1 MKKGYIIT
9 IDGPSGAGKSTVSKK
24 LAEKLGYLYLDTGAM
39 YRACAL
45 KAFKMG
51 LDPSREEDAQKVA
64 SALELKLI
72 PAGAQIR
79 IFLDGEDVT
88 DKIRTEEVG
97 MGASKISRHR
107 VIRQKLWE
115 IQRKLGEQGGV
126 VAEGRDM
133 GTVVFPDADYKFFL
147 TASLEERA
155 KRRYLELLQRGEKV
169 ELEQIKK
176 EVEKRDAQDSQRDLA
191 PLKPA
196 PDAIQID
203 TTNLNIDQVVALLL
217 EKINQGAVS
226 Q

>member
-1 MKKGYIIT
+1 
-9 IDGPSGAGKSTVSKK
+9 
-24 LAEKLGYLYLDTGAM
+24 
-39 YRACAL
+39 
-45 KAFKMG
+45 
-51 LDPSREEDAQKVA
+51 
-64 SALELKLI
+64 
-72 PAGAQIR
+72 
-79 IFLDGEDVT
+79 
-88 DKIRTEEVG
+88 

>member
-9 IDGPSGAGKSTVSKK
+9 IDGPSGAGKSTVSRK
-24 LAEKLGYLYLDTGAM
+24 LAEKMGYLYLDTGAM

-45 KAFKMG
+45 KAFKLG
-51 LDPSREEDAQKVA
+51 LDPSREEDAQKVV
-64 SALELKLI
+64 SDLKLELV
-72 PAGAQIR
+72 PRGNQIR
-79 IFLDGEDVT
+79 LFLDGEDIT
-88 DKIRTEEVG
+88 EKIRTEEVG
-97 MGASKISRHR
+97 MGASKISQHR
-107 VIRQKLWE
+107 VVREKLWE
-115 IQRKLGEQGGV
+115 LQRKLGEQGGV

-155 KRRYLELLQRGEKV
+155 RRRYQELLQRGEKV

-196 PDAIQID
+196 PEAILID
-203 TTNLNIDQVVALLL
+203 TTHLNVDQVVDLILK
-217 EKINQGAVS
+217 KIHQGAVC
-226 Q
+226 

>member
-9 IDGPSGAGKSTVSKK
+9 IDGPSGAGKSTVSRK
-24 LAEKLGYLYLDTGAM
+24 LAEKMGYLYLDTGAM

-45 KAFKMG
+45 KAFKLG
-51 LDPSREEDAQKVA
+51 LDPSREEDAQKVV
-64 SALELKLI
+64 SDLKLELV
-72 PAGAQIR
+72 PRGNQIR
-79 IFLDGEDVT
+79 LFLDGEDIT
-88 DKIRTEEVG
+88 EKIRTEEVG
-97 MGASKISRHR
+97 MGASKISQHR
-107 VIRQKLWE
+107 VVREKLWE
-115 IQRKLGEQGGV
+115 LQRKLGEQGGV

-155 KRRYLELLQRGEKV
+155 RRRYQELLQRGEKV

-196 PDAIQID
+196 PEAIQID
-203 TTNLNIDQVVALLL
+203 TTHLNVDQVVDLILK
-217 EKINQGAVS
+217 EIHQGAVC
-226 Q
+226 

>member
-9 IDGPSGAGKSTVSKK
+9 IDGPSGAGKSTVSRK
-24 LAEKLGYLYLDTGAM
+24 LAEKMGYLYLDTGAM

-45 KAFKMG
+45 KAFKLG
-51 LDPSREEDAQKVA
+51 LDPSREEDAQKVV
-64 SALELKLI
+64 SDLKLELV
-72 PAGAQIR
+72 PRGNQIR
-79 IFLDGEDVT
+79 LFLDGEDIT
-88 DKIRTEEVG
+88 EKIRTEEVG
-97 MGASKISRHR
+97 MGASKISQHR
-107 VIRQKLWE
+107 VVREKLWE
-115 IQRKLGEQGGV
+115 LQRKLGEQGGV

-155 KRRYLELLQRGEKV
+155 RRRYQELLQRGEKV

-196 PDAIQID
+196 PEAILID
-203 TTNLNIDQVVALLL
+203 TTHLNVDQVVDLILK
-217 EKINQGAVS
+217 EIHQGAVC
-226 Q
+226 